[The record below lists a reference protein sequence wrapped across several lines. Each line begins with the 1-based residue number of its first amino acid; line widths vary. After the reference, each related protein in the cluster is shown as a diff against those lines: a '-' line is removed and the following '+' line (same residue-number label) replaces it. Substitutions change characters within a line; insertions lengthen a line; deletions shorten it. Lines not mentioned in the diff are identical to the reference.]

1 MSRTPTTRDPYEQQ
15 TVYVGQSRIH
25 PEAGEGLFAK
35 RPLPTGALV
44 ALFNGVRQREITG
57 MVREIYGNFQIFVVS
72 FFGKFKLSKFT
83 LLLISRKIH

>member
-35 RPLPTGALV
+35 RPLSTGALV

-57 MVREIYGNFQIFVVS
+57 RHYALDRNFQNVKVS
-72 FFGKFKLSKFT
+72 FDFV
-83 LLLISRKIH
+83 IN

>member
-35 RPLPTGALV
+35 RPLSTGALV

-57 MVREIYGNFQIFVVS
+57 RVG
-72 FFGKFKLSKFT
+72 
-83 LLLISRKIH
+83 

>member
-1 MSRTPTTRDPYEQQ
+1 MQVKLYTLNTKYSYDPSTSIAMSRTPTTRDPYEQQ

-35 RPLPTGALV
+35 RPLSTGALV

-57 MVREIYGNFQIFVVS
+57 RHYEYAPE
-72 FFGKFKLSKFT
+72 T
-83 LLLISRKIH
+83 LKM